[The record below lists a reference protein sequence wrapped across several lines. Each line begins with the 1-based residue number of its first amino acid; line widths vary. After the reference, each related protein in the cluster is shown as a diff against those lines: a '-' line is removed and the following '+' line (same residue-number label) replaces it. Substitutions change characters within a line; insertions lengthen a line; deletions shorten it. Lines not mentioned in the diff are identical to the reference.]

1 MDYIYLFNFTS
12 LLFFIIAALISQKA
26 GMLALFL
33 EGCGVL
39 GALFNLMFYELTGSM
54 VFSLV
59 IASLILGVMSGT
71 VAWVTLKSKGNCM
84 FSGLALNLVFT
95 GLAGFLAKLF
105 YGSHEIIYYYC
116 DSELSVII
124 MILSL
129 VLGMTLVGVI
139 EYFFNET
146 LHGIAFKLCGKDSE
160 FLINE
165 GYNVFG
171 MKVFSWFASGF
182 FASLAGILLSIQV
195 DAYIPGLTSGRGWIA
210 LIIIFLGLEDMVL
223 STLWAII
230 IFGLQLVLAL
240 FDISVY
246 DENTGFSSLMISLPY
261 VFCFVAFV
269 IISVFR
275 KLKNRNVKNKII

>member
-1 MDYIYLFNFTS
+1 MNS
-12 LLFFIIAALISQKA
+12 MLLFPLWATLTIIISCVVVLIVAIVLIVPINIWFRALASGAHVSMFRLIGMKMRKVDYKKLVNIYIISQKA

-124 MILSL
+124 MILSF
-129 VLGMTLVGVI
+129 VFTL
-139 EYFFNET
+139 NA
-146 LHGIAFKLCGKDSE
+146 LHK
-160 FLINE
+160 
-165 GYNVFG
+165 
-171 MKVFSWFASGF
+171 
-182 FASLAGILLSIQV
+182 
-195 DAYIPGLTSGRGWIA
+195 TA
-210 LIIIFLGLEDMVL
+210 L
-223 STLWAII
+223 
-230 IFGLQLVLAL
+230 
-240 FDISVY
+240 
-246 DENTGFSSLMISLPY
+246 
-261 VFCFVAFV
+261 
-269 IISVFR
+269 
-275 KLKNRNVKNKII
+275 